1 MRKSWTDDRL
11 DDMSKSIDRRF
22 EQVDRRFEQVD
33 GTIKELRR
41 EMNARFD
48 SLQRL
53 TLQTSGALLAAI
65 IATQL

>member
-1 MRKSWTDDRL
+1 METMRRVWTDERL
-11 DDMSKSIDRRF
+11 DDLNGK
-22 EQVDRRFEQVD
+22 VDDAFTRVD
-33 GTIKELRR
+33 GEFRELRA

-48 SLQRL
+48 SMQRL